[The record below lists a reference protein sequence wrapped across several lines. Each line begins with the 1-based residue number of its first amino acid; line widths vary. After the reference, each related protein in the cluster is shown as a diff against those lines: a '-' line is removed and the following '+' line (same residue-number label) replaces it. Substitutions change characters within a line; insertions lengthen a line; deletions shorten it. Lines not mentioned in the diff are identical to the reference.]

1 MKLQKFVVLIVVL
14 VMLAGLSVYV
24 VLDSDIFVK
33 EEVKV
38 INDDSNTI
46 NNK

>member
-14 VMLAGLSVYV
+14 VMLAGLTVYV
-24 VLDSDIFVK
+24 ALDSDIFVK
-33 EEVKV
+33 EDIKV
-38 INDDSNTI
+38 INDNSNTI